1 MADTT
6 LPSRYGRRRFLGL
19 AGAGFAGLAL
29 PLRAPAGATGTRTS
43 AAGQAPRFRS
53 YPFALGVASGDPLPD
68 GVALWTRIAPDPV
81 APDGLGGVPRPHQ
94 PIPVRWEVATD
105 GTFGARSLVRR
116 GVATADPSL
125 AHSVHV
131 EVEGLGPDRVYWY
144 RFLTGDEASPV
155 GRTRTAPAPNAR
167 LSSMAFAFVSCQNS
181 PAGHYTALRH
191 LAEDDL
197 DVVFHLGDYIY
208 EGGATGS
215 IGRAH
220 LPTAETFTL
229 ADYRVRYGQY
239 KADPDLQAAHASAP
253 FVVVFD
259 DHEVE
264 NNWAGAISQV
274 DDEPD
279 PDPAR
284 RRAGAVADRGYGGH
298 ATDLERDRPAEQ
310 GRRDRRHRRA
320 GGELP
325 ERQLGR
331 LRGSPRPPVQG
342 RPRARRREHGDR
354 LRRRARQPGGEPQAA
369 VQGCGEPGGGRR
381 VPGHVGE
388 LQRRWLRDHRAGSA
402 AAGREPPHP
411 LLQPAPGLPA
421 LHRHPRRAAHRL
433 PHRSLRDL
441 AGRSHRHPSYGLRR
455 GGPARRR
462 PDGGR
467 HDHLSES
474 AVAPGPGGRL
484 LPQFRVEELGTS
496 WSLSF
501 SERHLT
507 SWGRSSLGSGA
518 ARSCAGWLKSI
529 GLGRCAPAL
538 DPWRSCPSTSTVP
551 SRCPSP
557 AGRPDHPMP
566 GTCGGSPVTR
576 PSRTTAATPTP
587 SSAPTSPT
595 PASWRSSGEPRP
607 ASSWATARRAPRTPC
622 SCGRWPWRDPP

>member
-53 YPFALGVASGDPLPD
+53 YPFALGVASGDPVPD

-167 LSSMAFAFVSCQNS
+167 LSSMAFAFVSCQNY

-279 PDPAR
+279 QDP
-284 RRAGAVADRGYGGH
+284 V
-298 ATDLERDRPAEQ
+298 
-310 GRRDRRHRRA
+310 
-320 GGELP
+320 
-325 ERQLGR
+325 
-331 LRGSPRPPVQG
+331 VF
-342 RPRARRREHGDR
+342 
-354 LRRRARQPGGEPQAA
+354 
-369 VQGCGEPGGGRR
+369 
-381 VPGHVGE
+381 
-388 LQRRWLRDHRAGSA
+388 LQRRA
-402 AAGREPPHP
+402 AAFQAYYENMP
-411 LLQPAPGLPA
+411 L
-421 LHRHPRRAAHRL
+421 RRASMPNGPDMQAFRRIGYGQLAEFHVLDTRQY
-433 PHRSLRDL
+433 RSDQADENNTEVRWDPTRTLLGDEQEQWLIEGMAATPRTWNVI
-441 AGRSHRHPSYGLRR
+441 AQQSK
-455 GGPARRR
+455 
-462 PDGGR
+462 
-467 HDHLSES
+467 
-474 AVAPGPGGRL
+474 VAETDDTVGPGESYPSDNWDGYAAARARL
-484 LPQFRVEELGTS
+484 FKAVHERGVENMVIVSGDAHVSLAANLKPRFKDAESPVVGAEFLGTS
-496 WSLSF
+496 VSSSGDG
-501 SERHLT
+501 SEITERGRQRLAENPHILFYNQRRGYQRCIVTPDELRTDYLIVPYVT
-507 SWGRSSLGSGA
+507 SPGA
-518 ARSCAGWLKSI
+518 PIVTRATGY
-529 GLGRCAPAL
+529 
-538 DPWRSCPSTSTVP
+538 VE
-551 SRCPSP
+551 
-557 AGRPDHPMP
+557 AGRPGVAQMED
-566 GTCGGSPVTR
+566 GTII
-576 PSRTTAATPTP
+576 
-587 SSAPTSPT
+587 
-595 PASWRSSGEPRP
+595 
-607 ASSWATARRAPRTPC
+607 
-622 SCGRWPWRDPP
+622 